1 MISVLALES
10 QAEDISLSVASQV
23 AALTTDLRALEGRVL
38 RLVPLWTQLKKGN
51 PPQSTANPIESNS
64 IALAAKVA
72 NCEQA
77 LVALWSDLEDQLT
90 SQPQISLP
98 NLSAL
103 ECSIKELHIQ
113 MKQLQLKVVGK
124 GVQVA
129 NKTFQTFDD
138 VKTWV
143 DTHLPIISMACL

>member
-1 MISVLALES
+1 
-10 QAEDISLSVASQV
+10 
-23 AALTTDLRALEGRVL
+23 
-38 RLVPLWTQLKKGN
+38 
-51 PPQSTANPIESNS
+51 
-64 IALAAKVA
+64 
-72 NCEQA
+72 
-77 LVALWSDLEDQLT
+77 
-90 SQPQISLP
+90 
-98 NLSAL
+98 LSAL